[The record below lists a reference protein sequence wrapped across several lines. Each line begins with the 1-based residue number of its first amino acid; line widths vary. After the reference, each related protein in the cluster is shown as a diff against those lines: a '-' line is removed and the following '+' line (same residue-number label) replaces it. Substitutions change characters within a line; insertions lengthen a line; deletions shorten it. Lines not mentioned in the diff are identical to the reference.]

1 MNPILNKLLT
11 PRHME
16 YLAVD
21 LDWYIIEASAG
32 AMEFASGG
40 ARVGVGEDIRRGF
53 PELIGL
59 EEVFRAIIQGQQEG
73 FEIKGIARIIESG
86 SPLYFD
92 LYLIADPTQSE
103 TEELRSLII
112 LENTTETM
120 VLKQEL
126 VQRINEANL
135 LLSTL
140 EAAKSYTD
148 KIITSMADALLVTDR
163 RGQIQNVNPAAVNL
177 FGYSQD
183 AELIGQPISLLIE
196 SGELLPH
203 DWDNHAPSEPTLLT
217 TAEGICRTKRGESI
231 IVSFSIAAIGT
242 ELDDYG
248 DLVYIGRDI
257 TERQR
262 ATAELDRARREA
274 EQASIAKSYFL
285 ANMSHEIRTPMN
297 AVLGMTGLLLE
308 TVLTAEQRDFIETIR
323 TSGDALLTLI
333 DEILDLSKL
342 EAGEMHLE
350 QVDFNL
356 ATSVEEVLDL
366 LAPQAHLKSVEV
378 ASFIEEDLPL
388 GLRGDSSRLRQI
400 LTNLIGNA
408 IKFTDEGYVVLQ
420 VERVTET
427 PQETTLLFSV
437 IDTGIGIATQNQS
450 KLFQPFSQVDSSTT
464 REYGG
469 TGLGLAICQQ
479 LVTLMGGEIGVES
492 REGEGSHFWFRVPFK
507 KQEIPIDK
515 LSAPP
520 EIMDLSLLLVANSE
534 VVRMVIRDRVTRW
547 GIQVEETEQATALE
561 FLQTQWEESIEYDLM
576 VIDLGMPDIMGIAL
590 AEKIKEDSRFA
601 SIPLIAIAATHQRH
615 LVKMALNRGFCECPI
630 KPIKP
635 ARFLEVIC
643 RAAGLSVPTILTEPD
658 RVSSPTNKIN
668 PGQNSIKI
676 LLAEDNPVN
685 QKVAIKQLELLGY
698 QADIA
703 NQGEEALKLWQAH
716 AYQIILMDC
725 QMPVLDGYQ
734 VTAEIR
740 RLEQDTGESP
750 VRNPRHTVIIAM
762 TAHAMKEDRE
772 KCLAAGM
779 DDYISKPV
787 CPEQLQAILSKWVN
801 QLSGARVSFQPVDS
815 GDCSSGDQIL
825 DLERLERIS
834 QGDSIFR
841 QELLETFIEELQT
854 HIVSLQS
861 VSLED
866 FATLKQEA
874 HYIKGASGNVGA
886 QQICSIAAQL
896 ERDAKQGKAD
906 NLSDLFAQLTEAYQ
920 AFVIFVERAWESQR
934 PTTKS

>member
-1 MNPILNKLLT
+1 MNSILNKLLT

-16 YLAVD
+16 YLGVD
-21 LDWYIIEASAG
+21 RNWYIVEASAG

-40 ARVGVGEDIRRGF
+40 AKVGVGEDIRCGF

-73 FEIKGIARIIESG
+73 FELKGITRIRESHN
-86 SPLYFD
+86 PLYFD

-103 TEELRSLII
+103 TEEQRWLIL

-163 RGQIQNVNPAAVNL
+163 RGRIQNVNPAAVNL

-183 AELIGQPISLLIE
+183 SELIGQPISLLIE
-196 SGELLPH
+196 SEEILTH
-203 DWDNHAPSEPTLLT
+203 DRDNHNPTEPTLFT
-217 TAEGICRTKRGESI
+217 TAEGICRTKTGESM

-308 TVLTAEQRDFIETIR
+308 TTLTAEQHDFIDTIR

-350 QVDFNL
+350 QLDFNL
-356 ATSVEEVLDL
+356 GTSVEEVIDL

-378 ASFIEEDLPL
+378 ASFIEEDIPL

-400 LTNLIGNA
+400 LTNLMGNA

-420 VERVTET
+420 VERVAET
-427 PQETTLLFSV
+427 PDSTILLFSV
-437 IDTGIGIATQNQS
+437 IDTGIGIAPQNQS

-479 LVTLMGGEIGVES
+479 LITLMEGEISVES
-492 REGEGSHFWFRVPFK
+492 REGEGSNFWFRVPFK
-507 KQEIPIDK
+507 KPEIPIEK
-515 LSAPP
+515 LSAPR
-520 EIMDLSLLLVANSE
+520 EIGGLSLLVIANRE
-534 VVRMVIRDRVTRW
+534 VVRMVIRDRVTSW
-547 GIQVEETEQATALE
+547 GIQVEETEGNTAFN
-561 FLQTQWEESIEYDLM
+561 FLQTQWEKGIEYDLI
-576 VIDLGMPDIMGIAL
+576 VIDLEMPDITGIAL
-590 AEKIKEDSRFA
+590 GQQIKQDSRFTT
-601 SIPLIAIAATHQRH
+601 IPLIAIAATHQRN
-615 LVKMALNRGFCECPI
+615 LVKTALNSGFCDCPI

-643 RAAGLSVPTILTEPD
+643 RAVGLSVATKPEPISYPKD
-658 RVSSPTNKIN
+658 KIN
-668 PGQNSIKI
+668 IGQTPIKI

-703 NQGEEALKLWQAH
+703 NQGEEALKLWQTH
-716 AYQIILMDC
+716 AYPIILMDC

-734 VTAEIR
+734 VTAQIR
-740 RLEQDTGESP
+740 RIEQSTGNSP
-750 VRNPRHTVIIAM
+750 VPNPQHTVIIAM

-815 GDCSSGDQIL
+815 GDRSSGDQIL

-834 QGDSIFR
+834 QGDSVFR
-841 QELLETFIEELQT
+841 KELLETFIEELQT
-854 HIVSLQS
+854 HIISLQS
-861 VSLED
+861 VSVED
-866 FATLKQEA
+866 FTTLKQEA

-920 AFVIFVERAWESQR
+920 AFVIFVERAWENE
-934 PTTKS
+934 PLL

>member
-11 PRHME
+11 PRRME

-21 LDWYIIEASAG
+21 RDWYIIEASAG
-32 AMEFASGG
+32 AMEFAAGG
-40 ARVGVGEDIRRGF
+40 ARVGVGEDIRWGF

-59 EEVFRAIIQGQQEG
+59 EEVFRAIVQGQREG
-73 FEIKGIARIIESG
+73 FEIKGIARIIES
-86 SPLYFD
+86 SHPFYFD
-92 LYLIADPTQSE
+92 LHLIADPTQAE
-103 TEELRSLII
+103 TEERRGLIL

-163 RGQIQNVNPAAVNL
+163 RGRIQNVNPAAVNL
-177 FGYSQD
+177 FGYSED
-183 AELIGQPISLLIE
+183 SELIGQPISLRIE
-196 SGELLPH
+196 SAELLPH
-203 DWDNHAPSEPTLLT
+203 DWHHHAPSEPTLLT
-217 TAEGICRTKRGESI
+217 TAEGICRTKKGESI

-257 TERQR
+257 TEGQR

-274 EQASIAKSYFL
+274 ELADTAKSYFL

-308 TVLTAEQRDFIETIR
+308 TALTDEQRDLLETIS

-342 EAGEMHLE
+342 EAGEMQLE
-350 QVDFNL
+350 KLDFNL
-356 ATSVEEVLDL
+356 ATSVEEVMDL
-366 LAPQAHLKSVEV
+366 LAPQAHLKSLEV
-378 ASFIEEDLPL
+378 AFFIEDDIPL
-388 GLRGDSSRLRQI
+388 GLQGDSSRLRCI
-400 LTNLIGNA
+400 LMNLIGNA

-420 VERVTET
+420 VERLTET
-427 PQETTLLFSV
+427 PDSTILLFSV
-437 IDTGIGIATQNQS
+437 IDTGIGIAPHHQIQ
-450 KLFQPFSQVDSSTT
+450 LFQPFSQVDSSTT
-464 REYGG
+464 RKYGG
-469 TGLGLAICQQ
+469 TGLGLAISQQ
-479 LVTLMGGEIGVES
+479 LVILMEGEIGVES
-492 REGEGSHFWFRVPFK
+492 RESEGSNFWFKIPFK
-507 KQEIPIDK
+507 KPGIPVNK
-515 LSAPP
+515 LSVPP
-520 EIMDLSLLLVANSE
+520 EISGLSLLVVAHSE
-534 VVRMVIRDRVTRW
+534 VVQMVIRDRVTRW
-547 GIQVEETEQATALE
+547 GIQVEETESDTAFT
-561 FLQTQWEESIEYDLM
+561 FLQTQWESGIEYDLM
-576 VIDLGMPDIMGIAL
+576 VIDLEMPDITGIAL
-590 AEKIKEDSRFA
+590 AEQIKRDSRFA
-601 SIPLIAIAATHQRH
+601 SIPLIAIAATHQRN
-615 LVKMALNRGFCECPI
+615 LVKTALNSGFCDGSI

-635 ARFLEVIC
+635 ARFLEIIC
-643 RAAGLSVPTILTEPD
+643 RAVGLAVTTKPD
-658 RVSSPTNKIN
+658 PFFYPKDKIN
-668 PGQNSIKI
+668 IGQSPIKI

-716 AYQIILMDC
+716 SYHIILMDC

-734 VTAEIR
+734 LTAQIR
-740 RLEQDTGESP
+740 RLEQGTGESP

-772 KCLAAGM
+772 KCLDAGM

-801 QLSGARVSFQPVDS
+801 QLSGARVGFQPVDA
-815 GDCSSGDQIL
+815 GDRSSGDQIL

-834 QGDSIFR
+834 QGDSVFR
-841 QELLETFIEELQT
+841 KELLETFIEELQT
-854 HIVSLQS
+854 HLVSLQS
-861 VSLED
+861 VSVED
-866 FATLKQEA
+866 LATLKQEA

-886 QQICSIAAQL
+886 QQICSIAAQF

-920 AFVIFVERAWESQR
+920 AFVIFVERAWVE
-934 PTTKS
+934 

>member
-21 LDWYIIEASAG
+21 RDWYIIEASAG
-32 AMEFASGG
+32 AMKFASGG
-40 ARVGVGEDIRRGF
+40 ARVAVGEDVRCGF

-59 EEVFRAIIQGQQEG
+59 EEVFRAIIQGQREG
-73 FEIKGIARIIESG
+73 FEIKGIARIIESDN
-86 SPLYFD
+86 PLYFD

-103 TEELRSLII
+103 TEERRGLII

-163 RGQIQNVNPAAVNL
+163 RGRIQSVNPAAVNL
-177 FGYSQD
+177 FGYSED
-183 AELIGQPISLLIE
+183 SELIGQPISLLIE
-196 SGELLPH
+196 SEEILPPNRDKHSPNELALF
-203 DWDNHAPSEPTLLT
+203 T
-217 TAEGICRTKRGESI
+217 TAEGICRTKQRTRI

-308 TVLTAEQRDFIETIR
+308 TPLTAEQRDFIDTIR

-356 ATSVEEVLDL
+356 ATTVEEVIDL

-378 ASFIEEDLPL
+378 ASFIEEENPL
-388 GLRGDSSRLRQI
+388 WLRGDSSRLRQI

-408 IKFTDEGYVVLQ
+408 IKFTEEGYVVLQ

-437 IDTGIGIATQNQS
+437 IDTGIGIAPPNQS

-492 REGEGSHFWFRVPFK
+492 RESEGSHFWFRVSFEK
-507 KQEIPIDK
+507 SEIPLNK

-520 EIMDLSLLLVANSE
+520 EIAGLSLLVVANSE
-534 VVRMVIRDRVTRW
+534 VVRMVIHDRVTRW
-547 GIQVEETEQATALE
+547 GIQVEETEGATALE
-561 FLQTQWEESIEYDLM
+561 FLQTQWEEGIEYDLI
-576 VIDLGMPDIMGIAL
+576 VIDLEMPHITGIAL
-590 AEKIKEDSRFA
+590 AEQIKRDSRFA
-601 SIPLIAIAATHQRH
+601 SIPLIAIAVTHQRN
-615 LVKMALNRGFCECPI
+615 LVKTALTRGFCECQI

-635 ARFLEVIC
+635 ARFLKVIC
-643 RAAGLSVPTILTEPD
+643 RAAGLSVATEPD
-658 RVSSPTNKIN
+658 RVSYPKDKIN
-668 PGQNSIKI
+668 TAQTAIKI

-703 NQGEEALKLWQAH
+703 NQGEQALQLWQDH
-716 AYQIILMDC
+716 AYHIILMDC

-734 VTAEIR
+734 VTAQIR
-740 RLEQDTGESP
+740 RLEQGTGESP

-762 TAHAMKEDRE
+762 TAHAMKEDRA

-801 QLSGARVSFQPVDS
+801 QLSGARVSFQPVDA
-815 GDCSSGDQIL
+815 GERSSGDQIL

-834 QGDSIFR
+834 QGDSVFR
-841 QELLETFIEELQT
+841 KELLETFIEELQT
-854 HIVSLQS
+854 HIVSLQG

-866 FATLKQEA
+866 LATLKQEA

-920 AFVIFVERAWESQR
+920 AFIIFVERAWENE
-934 PTTKS
+934 PLL

>member
-11 PRHME
+11 PRQME
-16 YLAVD
+16 YLGVD
-21 LDWYIIEASAG
+21 RDWYIIEASAG
-32 AMEFASGG
+32 AMKFASGG
-40 ARVGVGEDIRRGF
+40 AKVGVGEDIRCGF

-59 EEVFRAIIQGQQEG
+59 EEVFRAIIQGQREG
-73 FEIKGIARIIESG
+73 FEIKGITRIIESG
-86 SPLYFD
+86 TPLYFD
-92 LYLIADPTQSE
+92 LYLIADPTLAE
-103 TEELRSLII
+103 TEERRSLIL

-163 RGQIQNVNPAAVNL
+163 RGRIQNVNPAAVNL
-177 FGYSQD
+177 FGYSED
-183 AELIGQPISLLIE
+183 SELIGQRISLLIE
-196 SGELLPH
+196 SEEILPPNRDKPSPNSSHELALF
-203 DWDNHAPSEPTLLT
+203 T
-217 TAEGICRTKRGESI
+217 TAEGICRTKQGESI

-274 EQASIAKSYFL
+274 EQASTAKSYFL

-308 TVLTAEQRDFIETIR
+308 TPLTAEQRDFIDTIR

-350 QVDFNL
+350 HLDFNL
-356 ATSVEEVLDL
+356 ATSVEEVIDL

-378 ASFIEEDLPL
+378 ASFIEEENPL
-388 GLRGDSSRLRQI
+388 WLRGDSSRLRQI

-408 IKFTDEGYVVLQ
+408 IKFTDKGYVVLQ

-427 PQETTLLFSV
+427 PYSTTLLFSV
-437 IDTGIGIATQNQS
+437 IDTGIGIAPQNQS
-450 KLFQPFSQVDSSTT
+450 QLFQPFSQVDSSTT

-492 REGEGSHFWFRVPFK
+492 RESEGSHFWFRVPFEK
-507 KQEIPIDK
+507 AEIPIDK

-520 EIMDLSLLLVANSE
+520 EIAGLSLLVVANRE

-547 GIQVEETEQATALE
+547 GIQVEETDGDQGFN
-561 FLQTQWEESIEYDLM
+561 FLQSQWEEGIEYDII
-576 VIDLGMPDIMGIAL
+576 VIDLEMPHITGIAL
-590 AEKIKEDSRFA
+590 AEQIKGDSRFA

-615 LVKMALNRGFCECPI
+615 LVTTALNSGFSECQI

-643 RAAGLSVPTILTEPD
+643 RAAGLSVAIEPE
-658 RVSSPTNKIN
+658 RVFYPKDKIN
-668 PGQNSIKI
+668 PGQTPIKI

-716 AYQIILMDC
+716 GYHIILMDC

-734 VTAEIR
+734 VTGEIR
-740 RLEQDTGESP
+740 RLEQGTGDSP
-750 VRNPRHTVIIAM
+750 VRNPQHTVIIAM

-801 QLSGARVSFQPVDS
+801 QLSGARVSFEPVDA
-815 GDCSSGDQIL
+815 GDRSSGDQIL

-834 QGDSIFR
+834 QGDSVFR
-841 QELLETFIEELQT
+841 KELLETFIEELQT
-854 HIVSLQS
+854 HLVSLQS

-866 FATLKQEA
+866 LATLKQEA

-906 NLSDLFAQLTEAYQ
+906 HLSDLFAQLTEAYQ
-920 AFVIFVERAWESQR
+920 AFVIFVDRAWENE
-934 PTTKS
+934 PLL

>member
-1 MNPILNKLLT
+1 MNPILHKLLT

-16 YLAVD
+16 YLGVD
-21 LDWYIIEASAG
+21 RHWYIIEASAG

-40 ARVGVGEDIRRGF
+40 ARVGVGEDVRLGF

-59 EEVFRAIIQGQQEG
+59 EEVFRAIFQGQQEA
-73 FEIKGIARIIESG
+73 FEIKGIARIIESRD
-86 SPLYFD
+86 PLYFD
-92 LYLIADPTQSE
+92 LYLISDPTRAE
-103 TEELRSLII
+103 TEERRSLIL

-135 LLSTL
+135 LLSSL

-163 RGQIQNVNPAAVNL
+163 RGRIQSVNPAAVNL

-183 AELIGQPISLLIE
+183 SELLGQPISMLIE
-196 SGELLPH
+196 SEDILTH
-203 DWDNHAPSEPTLLT
+203 DRGNPAPTEPTFLT
-217 TAEGICRTKRGESI
+217 TAEGICRTKKGESI

-274 EQASIAKSYFL
+274 EQASTAKSYFL

-308 TVLTAEQRDFIETIR
+308 TALTAEQRDFIDTIR

-350 QVDFNL
+350 LLDFNL
-356 ATSVEEVLDL
+356 GTTVEEIIDL

-378 ASFIEEDLPL
+378 ASFIEEGIPL

-400 LTNLIGNA
+400 LTNLMGNA
-408 IKFTDEGYVVLQ
+408 IKFTEEGYVVLQ
-420 VERVTET
+420 VERVAET
-427 PQETTLLFSV
+427 SNSATLLFSV
-437 IDTGIGIATQNQS
+437 IDTGIGIAPENQG

-492 REGEGSHFWFRVPFK
+492 REGEGSNFWFKVPFTK
-507 KQEIPIDK
+507 PEISLNK
-515 LSAPP
+515 LSSPP
-520 EIMDLSLLLVANSE
+520 EISGLSLLVVANSE
-534 VVRMVIRDRVTRW
+534 VVRMVIGDRVTSW
-547 GIQVEETEQATALE
+547 GIDVEETESATAFN
-561 FLQTQWEESIEYDLM
+561 FLQNQWEEGIEYDLI
-576 VIDLGMPDIMGIAL
+576 VIDLEMPDITGIAL
-590 AEKIKEDSRFA
+590 GEQIKQDSRFA
-601 SIPLIAIAATHQRH
+601 SIPLIAIAATHQRNF
-615 LVKMALNRGFCECPI
+615 VKTALTSGFCQCLI

-643 RAAGLSVPTILTEPD
+643 RAVGLAVAIEPD
-658 RVSSPTNKIN
+658 RVSYPKDKIN
-668 PGQNSIKI
+668 IGQTPIKM

-703 NQGEEALKLWQAH
+703 NQGEEALKLWQDH
-716 AYQIILMDC
+716 SYHIILMDC

-740 RLEQDTGESP
+740 RLEQETGDSP

-801 QLSGARVSFQPVDS
+801 QLSGARVSFQPVNS
-815 GDCSSGDQIL
+815 GDRSSGDQIL

-834 QGDSIFR
+834 QGDSGFR
-841 QELLETFIEELQT
+841 KELLETFIEELQT

-886 QQICSIAAQL
+886 QQICGIAAQL
-896 ERDAKQGKAD
+896 EREAKQGKAG

-920 AFVIFVERAWESQR
+920 AFVIFVERAWENE
-934 PTTKS
+934 PLL

>member
-16 YLAVD
+16 YLSVD
-21 LDWYIIEASAG
+21 RDWYIIEASAG
-32 AMEFASGG
+32 AMEFASRG
-40 ARVGVGEDIRRGF
+40 ARFGVGEDVRLGF

-59 EEVFRAIIQGQQEG
+59 EEVFWAIIQGQQEG
-73 FEIKGIARIIESG
+73 FEIKGIARMVESG
-86 SPLYFD
+86 NLLYFD
-92 LYLIADPTQSE
+92 LYLIADPTQSK
-103 TEELRSLII
+103 TESRRSLIL

-163 RGQIQNVNPAAVNL
+163 RGRIQNVNPAAVNL
-177 FGYSQD
+177 FGYSEQS
-183 AELIGQPISLLIE
+183 ELMGQPISLLIA
-196 SGELLPH
+196 SAELLPH
-203 DWDNHAPSEPTLLT
+203 NWHHQAPSEFNLFT
-217 TAEGICRTKRGESI
+217 TAEGICRTKTGESI

-350 QVDFNL
+350 QLDFNL
-356 ATSVEEVLDL
+356 ATTVEEIIDL

-378 ASFIEEDLPL
+378 ASFIEENLPL

-408 IKFTDEGYVVLQ
+408 IKFTEEGYVVLQ
-420 VERVTET
+420 VERVTEN

-437 IDTGIGIATQNQS
+437 IDTGIGIAAQNQS
-450 KLFQPFSQVDSSTT
+450 QLFQPFSQVDSSTT

-479 LVTLMGGEIGVES
+479 LVTLMEGKIGLES
-492 REGEGSHFWFRVPFK
+492 REGEGSNFWFRVPFE
-507 KQEIPIDK
+507 KQEIPIEK
-515 LSAPP
+515 LSAPR
-520 EIMDLSLLLVANSE
+520 EIEDLSLLVVANSE

-547 GIQVEETEQATALE
+547 GLQVEEIEGETAFN
-561 FLQTQWEESIEYDLM
+561 FLQTQWEEGIEYDLM
-576 VIDLGMPDIMGIAL
+576 VIDLEMPEITGIAL
-590 AEKIKEDSRFA
+590 AEQIKQDSRFS
-601 SIPLIAIAATHQRH
+601 SIPLIAIAATHQRN
-615 LVKMALNRGFCECPI
+615 LIKTALNSGFCDCPI

-635 ARFLEVIC
+635 AKFLEVIC
-643 RAAGLSVPTILTEPD
+643 RAVGLAVTTEPD
-658 RVSSPTNKIN
+658 PASYTKDKIN
-668 PGQNSIKI
+668 SEQTSIKI

-703 NQGEEALKLWQAH
+703 NQGEEALKLWQTH

-734 VTAEIR
+734 VTAQIR
-740 RLEQDTGESP
+740 RLEQGTGDFP

-787 CPEQLQAILSKWVN
+787 CPDQLQAILSKWVN

-815 GDCSSGDQIL
+815 GDRPSEDQIL

-834 QGDSIFR
+834 QGDSVFR
-841 QELLETFIEELQT
+841 KELLETFIEELQT
-854 HIVSLQS
+854 HLVLLQS

-866 FATLKQEA
+866 WAALKQEA

-920 AFVIFVERAWESQR
+920 AFVIFVERAWENE
-934 PTTKS
+934 PLL

>member
-16 YLAVD
+16 YLSVD
-21 LDWYIIEASAG
+21 RDWYIIEASAG
-32 AMEFASGG
+32 AMEFASPG
-40 ARVGVGEDIRRGF
+40 ARFGVGEDVRLGF

-59 EEVFRAIIQGQQEG
+59 EEIFWAIIQGQQEG
-73 FEIKGIARIIESG
+73 FEIKGIARIVESG
-86 SPLYFD
+86 NLLYFD
-92 LYLIADPTQSE
+92 LYLIADPTQSK
-103 TEELRSLII
+103 TEERRSLIL

-163 RGQIQNVNPAAVNL
+163 RGRIQNVNPAAVNL
-177 FGYSQD
+177 FGY
-183 AELIGQPISLLIE
+183 AEDSELMGQPISLLIA
-196 SGELLPH
+196 SAELLPH
-203 DWDNHAPSEPTLLT
+203 NRHHQAPSESNLFT
-217 TAEGICRTKRGESI
+217 TAEGICRTKTGENI

-308 TVLTAEQRDFIETIR
+308 TVLTPEQRDFIETIR

-350 QVDFNL
+350 QLDFNL
-356 ATSVEEVLDL
+356 ATTVEEIIDL
-366 LAPQAHLKSVEV
+366 LAPQAHLKAVEV

-408 IKFTDEGYVVLQ
+408 IKFTEKGYVVLQ
-420 VERVTET
+420 VERVTES

-437 IDTGIGIATQNQS
+437 IDTGIGIAVQNQS
-450 KLFQPFSQVDSSTT
+450 QLFQPFSQVDSSTT

-479 LVTLMGGEIGVES
+479 LVTLMEGKIGVES
-492 REGEGSHFWFRVPFK
+492 REGEGSNFWFRVPFK
-507 KQEIPIDK
+507 KQEITIEK

-520 EIMDLSLLLVANSE
+520 EIADLCVLVVANSE

-547 GIQVEETEQATALE
+547 GLQVEEIEGETAFN
-561 FLQTQWEESIEYDLM
+561 FLQTQWEEGIEYDLM
-576 VIDLGMPDIMGIAL
+576 VIDLEMPEITGIAL
-590 AEKIKEDSRFA
+590 AEQIKQDSRFS
-601 SIPLIAIAATHQRH
+601 SIPLIAIAATHQRN
-615 LVKMALNRGFCECPI
+615 LIKTALNSGFCDCPI

-643 RAAGLSVPTILTEPD
+643 RAVGLAVVIEPGPA
-658 RVSSPTNKIN
+658 SSTKDKIN
-668 PGQNSIKI
+668 LEQTSIKI

-734 VTAEIR
+734 VTAQIR
-740 RLEQDTGESP
+740 RLERGTGDFP

-815 GDCSSGDQIL
+815 GDRPSEDQIL

-834 QGDSIFR
+834 QGDSVFR
-841 QELLETFIEELQT
+841 KELLETFIEELQT

-866 FATLKQEA
+866 WAALKQEA

-920 AFVIFVERAWESQR
+920 AFVIFVERAWENE
-934 PTTKS
+934 PLL

>member
-11 PRHME
+11 RRHME
-16 YLAVD
+16 YLAID
-21 LDWYIIEASAG
+21 RDWCIIEASAG
-32 AMEFASGG
+32 AMEFASRG
-40 ARVGVGEDIRRGF
+40 ARVGVGEDVRSGF

-59 EEVFRAIIQGQQEG
+59 EEVFRAIVQGQRSG
-73 FEIKGIARIIESG
+73 FEIKGIARTIESDN
-86 SPLYFD
+86 PLYFD
-92 LYLIADPTQSE
+92 LYLIADPTIAE
-103 TEELRSLII
+103 TDERRSLII

-135 LLSTL
+135 LLYTL

-148 KIITSMADALLVTDR
+148 KIITSMADALLVSDR
-163 RGQIQNVNPAAVNL
+163 RGRIQNVNPAAVNL

-183 AELIGQPISLLIE
+183 SELIGQPISMLIE
-196 SGELLPH
+196 SQEILPPDRDKHSPHEL
-203 DWDNHAPSEPTLLT
+203 ALLT
-217 TAEGICRTKRGESI
+217 TAEGICRTKQGEKI

-262 ATAELDRARREA
+262 ATEELDRARRAA
-274 EQASIAKSYFL
+274 ELASTAKSNFL

-308 TVLTAEQRDFIETIR
+308 TALTAEQRDFIDTIR
-323 TSGDALLTLI
+323 TSGDAILTLI

-350 QVDFNL
+350 QLDFNL
-356 ATSVEEVLDL
+356 ATTVEEVIEL

-378 ASFIEEDLPL
+378 ASFIEEEIPL
-388 GLRGDSSRLRQI
+388 WLRGDSSRLRQI

-408 IKFTDEGYVVLQ
+408 IKFTDDGYVVLQ
-420 VERVTET
+420 VERVTES

-437 IDTGIGIATQNQS
+437 IDTGIGIAPHNQS
-450 KLFQPFSQVDSSTT
+450 QLFQPFSQVDSSTT

-492 REGEGSHFWFRVPFK
+492 RELEGSNFWFRVPFEK
-507 KQEIPIDK
+507 PEIPMNK

-520 EIMDLSLLLVANSE
+520 EIEGLSLLVVANSE
-534 VVRMVIRDRVTRW
+534 VVRMVIGDRVTHW
-547 GIQVEETEQATALE
+547 GIQMEETENATALE
-561 FLQTQWEESIEYDLM
+561 FLQTQWEEGIEYDLI
-576 VIDLGMPDIMGIAL
+576 VIDLEMPDIRGIAL
-590 AEKIKEDSRFA
+590 AEEIKRDSRFA

-615 LVKMALNRGFCECPI
+615 LVKTALNSGFGECQI

-643 RAAGLSVPTILTEPD
+643 RAAGLAVAIKPDSVSYPKD
-658 RVSSPTNKIN
+658 KIN
-668 PGQNSIKI
+668 IGQTPIKI

-703 NQGEEALKLWQAH
+703 NHGEEALKLWQAH
-716 AYQIILMDC
+716 AYHIILMDC

-734 VTAEIR
+734 VTAQIR
-740 RLEQDTGESP
+740 RLEQETGESP
-750 VRNPRHTVIIAM
+750 VRNPQHTVIIAM

-801 QLSGARVSFQPVDS
+801 QLSGARVSFQPVDA
-815 GDCSSGDQIL
+815 GDRTSGDQIL

-841 QELLETFIEELQT
+841 TELLETFIEELQT

-866 FATLKQEA
+866 LATLKQEA

-906 NLSDLFAQLTEAYQ
+906 NLSDLFAQLTKAYQ
-920 AFVIFVERAWESQR
+920 AFIIFVERAWENE
-934 PTTKS
+934 PLL

>member
-16 YLAVD
+16 YLGVD
-21 LDWYIIEASAG
+21 RDWYIIEASAG
-32 AMEFASGG
+32 AMEFASRG
-40 ARVGVGEDIRRGF
+40 ARVGVGEDVRLGF

-59 EEVFRAIIQGQQEG
+59 EEVFRAIVQGQRES
-73 FEIKGIARIIESG
+73 FDIKGITRIIESG
-86 SPLYFD
+86 NPLYFD
-92 LYLIADPTQSE
+92 LYLIADPTRAE
-103 TEELRSLII
+103 TEEPCGLIL

-148 KIITSMADALLVTDR
+148 KIITSMADALLVIDR
-163 RGQIQNVNPAAVNL
+163 RGRIQNVNPAAVNL

-183 AELIGQPISLLIE
+183 SELIGQPISLLIE
-196 SGELLPH
+196 SVELLPPDRH
-203 DWDNHAPSEPTLLT
+203 YHLPSEPTLLT
-217 TAEGICRTKRGESI
+217 TAEGICRTKQGESI

-308 TVLTAEQRDFIETIR
+308 TPLTAEQQDFIETIR

-350 QVDFNL
+350 QLDFNL
-356 ATSVEEVLDL
+356 ATTVEEVIDL

-378 ASFIEEDLPL
+378 ASFIEEDIPL

-408 IKFTDEGYVVLQ
+408 IKFTEEGYVVLQ
-420 VERVTET
+420 VERVSET

-437 IDTGIGIATQNQS
+437 MDTGIGIAPQNQS
-450 KLFQPFSQVDSSTT
+450 QLFQPFSQVDSSTT

-479 LVTLMGGEIGVES
+479 LVTLMEGEIGVES
-492 REGEGSHFWFRVPFK
+492 RESEGSTFWFKVPFK
-507 KQEIPIDK
+507 KPDISLNK
-515 LSAPP
+515 LSSPP
-520 EIMDLSLLLVANSE
+520 EIAGLSLLVIANSE
-534 VVRMVIRDRVTRW
+534 VVRMVIRDRVSRW
-547 GIQVEETEQATALE
+547 GMQVEETESDTAFT
-561 FLQTQWEESIEYDLM
+561 FLQTQWEEGIEYDLM
-576 VIDLGMPDIMGIAL
+576 VIDLEMSKITGIAL
-590 AEKIKEDSRFA
+590 AEQIKRDSRFA
-601 SIPLIAIAATHQRH
+601 SIPLIAIAATHQRN
-615 LVKMALNRGFCECPI
+615 LVKTALNSGFCDCPI

-643 RAAGLSVPTILTEPD
+643 RAVGLAIATEPD
-658 RVSSPTNKIN
+658 RVAYPKDKIN
-668 PGQNSIKI
+668 TEKTPIKI

-703 NQGEEALKLWQAH
+703 NQGEEALKLWQTH
-716 AYQIILMDC
+716 AYHIILMDC

-734 VTAEIR
+734 VTAKIR
-740 RLEQDTGESP
+740 RLERGTGESE
-750 VRNPRHTVIIAM
+750 VRNPRHTAIIAM

-815 GDCSSGDQIL
+815 GDRSSGDQIL

-841 QELLETFIEELQT
+841 KELLETFIEELQT
-854 HIVSLQS
+854 HLVSLQS

-866 FATLKQEA
+866 LATLKQEA

-920 AFVIFVERAWESQR
+920 AFVIFVERAWENE
-934 PTTKS
+934 PLL